1 LLAWLL
7 LKVLIKLEYMLA
19 GPLVFAL
26 AGCMGLFAALQ
37 IETYARYFLADYQ
50 CRALSGKCNA
60 LPLTGW
66 KKICLHY
73 CHHSYPLREQAQL
86 LGLGV

>member
-37 IETYARYFLADYQ
+37 METYAALFLGGLSVQGALRQVQ
-50 CRALSGKCNA
+50 CASIDRLEKNLSAL
-60 LPLTGW
+60 LP
-66 KKICLHY
+66 
-73 CHHSYPLREQAQL
+73 S
-86 LGLGV
+86 